1 MEPVATTESSPP
13 TATLTLEEATA
24 TAVQLLNEG
33 RLPQAEA
40 LLQAVISADAENADA
55 HNFLGVLRAQQ
66 GRGDDAIQLIRRA
79 LEVSPEYADAWNNLG
94 LLLRAIPNYSAALE
108 AFDKAVEYGPH
119 LLQAHLS
126 RARLHR
132 RAGRFDE
139 ALAAFRCALKI
150 DPTHSETHQAIGN
163 LLNRMNRFDD
173 AAEAFSDWHRIDPS
187 HPIAAHLAAAHRIGA
202 VPARASDAYVRTTF
216 DRFAPGF
223 DQNMEIIQYRAPQ
236 LLAAA
241 IKDLYRQDGHLDVLD
256 AGCGT
261 GLCGSELAPYA
272 RRLVGVDLSQ
282 AMVERARQRG
292 TYDELIVAELT
303 NYLVSQRVKYDLIVS
318 ADTLVYFGALDE
330 VIAAAA
336 GALREGGHL
345 LFTVERFEPAAGSTG
360 PAADFFLNPH
370 GRYSHREAYL
380 RRCIASA
387 GLELAGLNSETLRRE
402 KDVPVDGLVV
412 VARKP
417 GNGSSGN

>member
-1 MEPVATTESSPP
+1 MESPATEFSPP

-33 RLPQAEA
+33 RLAQAEA
-40 LLQAVISADAENADA
+40 LLQAVISADAQSADA
-55 HNFLGVLRAQQ
+55 HHFLGVLRAKQ

-79 LEVSPEYADAWNNLG
+79 LELVPEYADAWNNLG
-94 LLLRAIPNYSAALE
+94 LLLRAIPNYSAALD
-108 AFDKAVEYGPH
+108 AFDKAVKYGPH
-119 LLQAHLS
+119 LLPAHLS

-139 ALAAFRCALKI
+139 ALATFRRALEI
-150 DPTHSETHQAIGN
+150 DPTLPEAHQAIGN
-163 LLNRMNRFDD
+163 LLHRMGRFDD
-173 AAEAFSDWHRIDPS
+173 AAEAFGDWHRMDPS
-187 HPIAAHLAAAHRIGA
+187 HPVAAHLAAAHRLGA
-202 VPARASDAYVRTTF
+202 VPIRASDDYVRTTF

-223 DQNMEIIQYRAPQ
+223 DQNMEVIQYRAPQ

-241 IKDLYRQDGHLDVLD
+241 IKDLYRPDGHLDVLD

-282 AMVERARQRG
+282 AMVEKARQRG

-303 NYLVSQRVKYDLIVS
+303 NHLVSQSVKYDLIVS

-360 PAADFFLNPH
+360 LAVDFFLNPH
-370 GRYSHREAYL
+370 GRYSHSEPYL
-380 RRCIASA
+380 RRCVAAA
-387 GLELAGLNSETLRRE
+387 GLELAGLHLETLRRE
-402 KDVPVDGLVV
+402 NDVPVDGVVV
-412 VARKP
+412 VARRP
-417 GNGSSGN
+417 GSGS

>member
-1 MEPVATTESSPP
+1 MEPVASESPP
-13 TATLTLEEATA
+13 PVATLTLEEATA
-24 TAVQLLNEG
+24 TGVKLLSVGQLV
-33 RLPQAEA
+33 QAEA
-40 LLQAVISADAENADA
+40 LLQAVIEANTESADA
-55 HNFLGVLRAQQ
+55 HHFLGVLRARQ
-66 GRGDDAIQLIRRA
+66 GRGDEAIQLIRRA
-79 LEVSPEYADAWNNLG
+79 LELSPEYADAWNNLG

-119 LLQAHLS
+119 LVQAHMS

-139 ALAAFRCALKI
+139 ALAAFRCALEI
-150 DPTHSETHQAIGN
+150 DPALSEAHQALGN
-163 LLNRMNRFDD
+163 LLHRMNRFDD
-173 AAEAFSDWHRIDPS
+173 AAEAFSNWHRIDPS
-187 HPIAAHLAAAHRIGA
+187 HPVAAHLAAAHRIGA
-202 VPARASDAYVRTTF
+202 VPARASDDYVRTTF

-223 DQNMEIIQYRAPQ
+223 DQNMEVIQYRAPQ

-241 IKDLYRQDGHLDVLD
+241 IRDLYRPDRHLVVLD

-261 GLCGSELAPYA
+261 GLCAIELAPYA

-282 AMVERARQRG
+282 AMVEKARHRG

-318 ADTLVYFGALDE
+318 ADTLVYFGALDD

-345 LFTVERFEPAAGSTG
+345 LFTVERFEPVAGSTG

-370 GRYSHREAYL
+370 GRYSHGEAYL

-387 GLELAGLNSETLRRE
+387 GLELAGLNPETLRRE
-402 KDVPVDGLVV
+402 KDVPVDGLLV
-412 VARKP
+412 VARK
-417 GNGSSGN
+417 SGNAS